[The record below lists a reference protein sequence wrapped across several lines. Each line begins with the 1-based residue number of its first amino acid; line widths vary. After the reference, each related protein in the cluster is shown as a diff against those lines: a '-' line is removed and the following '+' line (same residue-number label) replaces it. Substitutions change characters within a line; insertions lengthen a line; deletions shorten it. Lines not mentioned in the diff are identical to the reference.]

1 MRDQASAAKPAS
13 PSRIKRKQP
22 RIDFRANVRAV
33 DPSIPAAIHNATAKF
48 LATRESAIESV
59 GVEQW
64 ERLRQAGHDV
74 RLHTI
79 SYLDHYLSMLE
90 ERVTATGGYVHWAR
104 DADEACAIVLE
115 IAHKHQ
121 VKRAVKVKSMVSE
134 EIQLNGALIQAG
146 IEPLETD
153 LGEFIVQL
161 MGTGPSHVLTP
172 AIHLTKED
180 IGHLF
185 SQRLGVQPSSSPA
198 ELTAAA
204 RRVLRNAFLS
214 AELGLSGANFLV
226 AETGTLV
233 LVTNEG
239 NGRMCST
246 LPPLHVAVVG
256 IEKVVPDMQSVGLL
270 LKLLA
275 RSGTGQQLT
284 AYTSFIRGPVTSEH
298 ERGPKEL
305 HVVLLDNGRSRA
317 LQDPIMREA
326 LLCIRCGVCLN
337 VCPVYNQVGG
347 YAYGNVYS
355 GPIGSILAPQL
366 LGMRTASDLPF
377 ASTLCGACADYC
389 PVKIPIPEILL
400 RLRRRVAEGDAQE
413 GPQLPLG
420 LRLGASMAA
429 RTLGSPRLYDAA
441 TRVAGAAQL
450 PWRRDGW
457 LARLPSPLSRWTMAR
472 PFPAFRPRFQRWWR
486 EISQTP
492 AGQRRMK
499 HMRETR

>member
-1 MRDQASAAKPAS
+1 
-13 PSRIKRKQP
+13 
-22 RIDFRANVRAV
+22 
-33 DPSIPAAIHNATAKF
+33 
-48 LATRESAIESV
+48 
-59 GVEQW
+59 
-64 ERLRQAGHDV
+64 
-74 RLHTI
+74 
-79 SYLDHYLSMLE
+79 
-90 ERVTATGGYVHWAR
+90 
-104 DADEACAIVLE
+104 
-115 IAHKHQ
+115 
-121 VKRAVKVKSMVSE
+121 
-134 EIQLNGALIQAG
+134 
-146 IEPLETD
+146 
-153 LGEFIVQL
+153 
-161 MGTGPSHVLTP
+161 
-172 AIHLTKED
+172 
-180 IGHLF
+180 
-185 SQRLGVQPSSSPA
+185 
-198 ELTAAA
+198 
-204 RRVLRNAFLS
+204 
-214 AELGLSGANFLV
+214 
-226 AETGTLV
+226 
-233 LVTNEG
+233 
-239 NGRMCST
+239 
-246 LPPLHVAVVG
+246 
-256 IEKVVPDMQSVGLL
+256 MQSVGLL

-492 AGQRRMK
+492 AGERRMK
-499 HMRETR
+499 DMRETR